1 MSLIS
6 SLYIGQNGLS
16 TTSLELGVVGDN
28 VANAGTIGFKAGR
41 ASFADLVGENLVG
54 GGGQL
59 GLGSRL
65 IAVQKILTQGALATT
80 GVSTDLA
87 ISGPGHFV
95 VRMPNGQLAYTRNG
109 QFTLD
114 QDGFMVDLQG
124 NRVQGFP
131 ADTAGALGGVPSN
144 LQVGQATSPPT
155 PTTTITVRANL
166 DSTQPAIPTG
176 FDPTDATT
184 IANTTTFSSTTQ
196 VFDSL
201 GRPIDVTI
209 HYTKVGDGQW
219 QWNAVIDGA
228 NQQGGTA
235 GTPVVIAGGTLNFNT
250 DGQLDAVGANPSSF
264 LPAGATAPQD
274 LTFDF
279 GNPLAAGGDGSGVT
293 QFAASSATSFI
304 GQDGFGAGEL
314 AAISIGTDG
323 VISGSF
329 TNGQTRAL
337 GQVVLAD
344 FPAPDKLDRLGDN
357 LFAQSNLSGEPNIGA
372 PTTGGRGK
380 LFSGA
385 LEQSNVDVA
394 TELVR
399 MIVVQR
405 NFQANSKTVSTAD
418 QMLAELI
425 QIKR

>member
-1 MSLIS
+1 
-6 SLYIGQNGLS
+6 
-16 TTSLELGVVGDN
+16 
-28 VANAGTIGFKAGR
+28 
-41 ASFADLVGENLVG
+41 
-54 GGGQL
+54 
-59 GLGSRL
+59 
-65 IAVQKILTQGALATT
+65 
-80 GVSTDLA
+80 
-87 ISGPGHFV
+87 
-95 VRMPNGQLAYTRNG
+95 
-109 QFTLD
+109 
-114 QDGFMVDLQG
+114 MVDLQG

-131 ADTAGALGGVPSN
+131 ADTAGALGGVLSD
-144 LQVGQATSPPT
+144 LQPGQATAPPT

-166 DSTQPAIPTG
+166 DSTAPPVG
-176 FDPTDATT
+176 PFDV
-184 IANTTTFSSTTQ
+184 ANIEGTTTFTSTTQ

-201 GRPIDVTI
+201 GRPVDVTI
-209 HYTKVGDGQW
+209 HYTKLADGQW
-219 QWNAVIDGA
+219 EWNAVTDGA
-228 NQQGGTA
+228 NVQGGVA
-235 GTPVVIAGGTLNFNT
+235 GDPTVIASGSLTFNT
-250 DGQLDAVGANPSSF
+250 DGQLTDASSSSNF
-264 LPAGATAPQD
+264 QPVGATAPQD

-279 GNPLAAGGDGSGVT
+279 GNPINAGGDGSGVS
-293 QFAASSATSFI
+293 QFARTSATSFI
-304 GQDGFGAGEL
+304 GQDGFGAGDL

-323 VISGSF
+323 VITGSF

-337 GQVVLAD
+337 GQVGLAD
-344 FPAPDKLDRLGDN
+344 FPAPDQLERIGDN

-380 LFSGA
+380 LFGGA